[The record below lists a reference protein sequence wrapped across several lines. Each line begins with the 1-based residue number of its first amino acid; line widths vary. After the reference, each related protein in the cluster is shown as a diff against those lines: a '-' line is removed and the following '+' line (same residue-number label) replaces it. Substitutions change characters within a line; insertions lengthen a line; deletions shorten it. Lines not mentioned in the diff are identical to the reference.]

1 MLNLWLIISIVAITV
16 DIGVIGCNMVIY
28 RQLKEIEEQLQ
39 VLLQIGEIKNGNIHK
54 KLGKETPTFDVWSA
68 SD

>member
-28 RQLKEIEEQLQ
+28 RQLKEIEEQL
-39 VLLQIGEIKNGNIHK
+39 
-54 KLGKETPTFDVWSA
+54 
-68 SD
+68 